1 MKAAEEMKR
10 EELPN
15 ETPRKDMMREAL
27 KYYEELAAIA
37 RRHRSDIPEAIRAYY
52 ASPPSA
58 TAEEI
63 PTAKE
68 FVNKYYNLPQSKV
81 MTVRIGSLIKCLER
95 FAALQSKPQPTA
107 EGAEDDDEI
116 ILGEPD
122 KLNLQWSGYG
132 PLGNIQQ
139 QPTAEGAEEI
149 QILLKDFYYH
159 MDEWMHIDNADDF
172 DVEINSWVK
181 NNINR
186 FAALHAQ
193 KIADKMVDG
202 RLNKWEFI
210 SFANHFHRKKERIK
224 RGECPIR
231 PEEIYDEWINLK
243 SRDSHE

>member
-52 ASPPSA
+52 ASPSSA

-95 FAALQSKPQPTA
+95 FAALKNNP
-107 EGAEDDDEI
+107 
-116 ILGEPD
+116 
-122 KLNLQWSGYG
+122 
-132 PLGNIQQ
+132 

-149 QILLKDFYYH
+149 LRRMVGETENGFKRDFAWFS
-159 MDEWMHIDNADDF
+159 EAINAMH
-172 DVEINSWVK
+172 E
-181 NNINR
+181 

-193 KIADKMVDG
+193 KIADKMVE
-202 RLNKWEFI
+202 WI
-210 SFANHFHRKKERIK
+210 SVEDKL
-224 RGECPIR
+224 
-231 PEEIYDEWINLK
+231 PEEHEDVLCYNGHRISSHNWCKYTDQDDEWFKKTFTHWCKLPKIPK
-243 SRDSHE
+243 P